1 MDLIIENTIQIN
13 ADSSVVWTY
22 LTQPDL
28 MKEWMGEPE
37 MNIVVS
43 TDWVIGSDIFT
54 KGFHHVSFEN
64 KGKVLQF
71 EPYTILQYSHLS
83 SISRLPDS
91 VENYSITSFLL
102 KPSQSQ
108 TILTVKLENF
118 PTETIFK
125 HLDFYW
131 KSTLVIIKKL
141 IEESEMPSKNI

>member
-1 MDLIIENTIQIN
+1 MDIKIENTLQIN
-13 ADSSVVWTY
+13 AHLSTVWAH

-28 MKEWMGEPE
+28 MKQWMGEPE
-37 MNIVVS
+37 MNIEII
-43 TDWVIGSDIFT
+43 TEGKIGNSILT
-54 KGFHHVSFEN
+54 KGFHHVNFEN

-71 EPYTILQYSHLS
+71 EPFRILQYSHLS

-91 VENYSITSFLL
+91 IENYSITTFLL

-108 TILTVKLENF
+108 TLLTVKLENF

-131 KSTLVIIKKL
+131 KSTLGIIKKQVEARKET
-141 IEESEMPSKNI
+141 IINI